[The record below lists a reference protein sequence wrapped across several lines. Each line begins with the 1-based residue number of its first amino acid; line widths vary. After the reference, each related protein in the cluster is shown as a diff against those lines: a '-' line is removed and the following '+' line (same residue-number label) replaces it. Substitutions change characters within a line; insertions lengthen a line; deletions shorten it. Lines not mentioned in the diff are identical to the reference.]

1 MSHRPLESLLTLFL
15 VSLTVLATAQEKQL
29 PTGLQGS
36 LTEENTYTNA
46 ALGMTIHL
54 PEKWQMS
61 EITTKTP
68 VDPTCSGPLC
78 GTPEIQV
85 EFHTRPGSEQP
96 YKIFLSGF
104 KLSAQYLNRS
114 RYSLKWF
121 ADIMLEGSL
130 GSDLV
135 PIEKETAIHLD
146 GKSAYRMLVGGRGE
160 TVPRVL
166 GYVAEANGYI
176 FLLVCSA
183 PKNADPARSAIEAM
197 NLH

>member
-1 MSHRPLESLLTLFL
+1 MSRSPFASALIPLI
-15 VSLTVLATAQEKQL
+15 VSLTFIATAQEKQ
-29 PTGLQGS
+29 PTGGLQGS
-36 LTEENTYTNA
+36 LTEENIYTNP
-46 ALGMTIHL
+46 ALGMTISL
-54 PEKWQMS
+54 PGKWRLS
-61 EITTKTP
+61 EITTRTP

-85 EFHTRPGSEQP
+85 EFHTTPGTEQP
-96 YKIFLSGF
+96 YKIYLSGF

-130 GSDLV
+130 GHDLV

-146 GKSAYRMLVGGRGE
+146 GKSAYRLLVAGRGE

-166 GYVAEANGYI
+166 GYVAEANGYV
-176 FLLVCSA
+176 FLLVCAA

-197 NLH
+197 KLR